1 MFHVLLSPVQVML
14 QQLLHQSSLLQPVI
28 QSRHNTVIHID
39 AKVAWAIPIE
49 NFKWCFTQC
58 GVVSVI
64 VP

>member
-1 MFHVLLSPVQVML
+1 ML